1 MARRKSRK
9 SRRGPRRDETPPKP
23 DTPPRRPGPKPA
35 SGWRWGLLVVGIVA
49 FAVYANTLT
58 SDFVWDDR
66 PLILRDAA
74 VRSLSNL
81 GNFFTQDFFARHES
95 ELQYGYYRPVVKSL
109 YALEYA
115 WWGRDPF
122 GYHLTNVLLH
132 VGSTLL
138 VVLLLR
144 RLGARPLPSLLAG
157 LFFAVHPIHTE
168 SVAWIAGRTD
178 VVAFFFSALSFLLFL
193 AALPPRGAED
203 TEGAQDGRAPA
214 DRRWRS
220 GVLIALSCFCFA
232 LALLAKEMSVVVAPW
247 AVLALRFV
255 HRRSWKSSLVAAVP
269 FILLIGAY
277 LFVRFVAL
285 EVPPPGQPP
294 DHTSVRI
301 LLSAAPTLM
310 RYLGWLLGIAELN
323 AYVQNPYVLSLW
335 DWRFPAATVA
345 LAALLIGIWWW
356 GRKRGEVLALAG
368 ILAFSFVPI
377 INIIRIAGPPDM
389 GNMMA
394 ERFCYFPSF
403 PVAGLVALGCA
414 ELLARPL
421 GRLRFLVW
429 AAFAGWVVYASAATV
444 GRNREWRDELTF
456 LNTTLSQSPTSAL
469 LWTNLANYHLTRRQ
483 MPEATEALNR
493 AAALAPTDYTVLATR
508 ATWYVVSGRP
518 TEAVPLQEMIAG
530 DARQGRTA
538 ALNNLAYLYRITG
551 RRNEAARILEPLVAE
566 GRGYP
571 DVYFNLAEIYGSRG
585 HTDRARELYQRALA
599 GNPEDLRTLVA
610 IAKLEVREGRLTEA
624 EAVYRE
630 ALEIHPGD
638 SRIYNNLA
646 NLRYRQGDHAGA
658 LELMARAVRLNAG
671 STTARINYAHMLAGL
686 GRAAEA
692 VAQLES
698 AVRTASDPQL
708 AERAQAELD
717 RLRRQLDAGVSG
729 HASGSRSLNR

>member
-1 MARRKSRK
+1 MASGK
-9 SRRGPRRDETPPKP
+9 SRRRSKRAATPPLTETRQP
-23 DTPPRRPGPKPA
+23 VPKPA
-35 SGWRWGLLVVGIVA
+35 SRWRWGLVAVGIIA
-49 FAVYANTLT
+49 FAVYANTLE

-66 PLILRDAA
+66 PLILSDTA

-81 GNFFTQDFFARHES
+81 PSFFTQDFFVRHES
-95 ELQYGYYRPVVKSL
+95 ELRYGYYRPVVKTL

-115 WWGRDPF
+115 RWGRDPF
-122 GYHLTNVLLH
+122 GYHLANVLLH
-132 VGSTLL
+132 VGCTLL

-144 RLGARPLPSLLAG
+144 RLGARPLAALLGG

-178 VVAFFFSALSFLLFL
+178 VVAFFFSASSFLLFL
-193 AALPPRGAED
+193 VAVPARGAED
-203 TEGAQDGRAPA
+203 AERAQHGRPPPDEGW
-214 DRRWRS
+214 RR
-220 GVLIALSCFCFA
+220 GALIASWFCFA
-232 LALLAKEMSVVVAPW
+232 LALLAKEMSVVLAPW
-247 AVLALRFV
+247 VVLALRFV

-269 FILLIGAY
+269 YMMLIAAY

-285 EVPPPGQPP
+285 EVPSPGQPP
-294 DHTSVRI
+294 DHTLARMM
-301 LLSAAPTLM
+301 LSAPPTLM

-323 AYVQNPYVLSLW
+323 AYVQNPYVLSPW
-335 DWRFPAATVA
+335 NWRFPAATVT
-345 LAALLIGIWWW
+345 LAALVTAIWWW

-368 ILAFSFVPI
+368 ILASSFLPI
-377 INIIRIAGPPDM
+377 INVIRIAGPPDM

-403 PVAGLVALGCA
+403 PFAGLMALGCA

-421 GRLRFLVW
+421 GRLRFLIW
-429 AAFAGWVVYASAATV
+429 AALAGWLVYASTATV
-444 GRNREWRDELTF
+444 RRNRDWRDELTF
-456 LNTTLSQSPTSAL
+456 LNTTLSQSPTSVL

-493 AAALAPTDYTVLATR
+493 AVALAPTDYTVLATR

-518 TEAVPLQEMIAG
+518 AEAVPLQEMIAR

-538 ALNNLAYLYRITG
+538 ALNNLAYLYRVTG
-551 RRNEAARILEPLVAE
+551 RRDEAARILEQLVAE

-571 DVYFNLAEIYGSRG
+571 DVFFNLAEIYRGRG

-599 GNPEDLRTLVA
+599 GNPEDLRTVVA
-610 IAKLEVREGRLTEA
+610 IAKLEEREGRFVEA

-630 ALEIHPGD
+630 ALETHPED

-658 LELMARAVRLNAG
+658 LEYMARAVRLNPA
-671 STTARINYAHMLAGL
+671 SATARINYAHMLAES
-686 GRAAEA
+686 GRVAEA
-692 VAQLES
+692 VGQLEA
-698 AVRTASDPQL
+698 AVRMPSEPQL
-708 AERAQAELD
+708 RQRAQAELD
-717 RLRRQLDAGVSG
+717 RLRRQE
-729 HASGSRSLNR
+729 SGSAARWPR